1 MGMFTKLQKDI
12 AKGTELVD
20 EAFPDDYDKVDAAFM
35 KVKCDLTPGEWVG
48 WYAQDELKFYRDCDG
63 ADDAETEIRK
73 SPPWSGI
80 VIPVP
85 GWENTGREME
95 IEDAV
100 IVVMESPT
108 EKCGPD
114 VDYMTLCRL
123 ISNEDLVEVFSL
135 KDEAE
140 TADPTDPAER
150 KET

>member
-1 MGMFTKLQKDI
+1 MGMFTKLQRDI
-12 AKGTELVD
+12 QDGTDLLD
-20 EAFPDDYDKVDAAFM
+20 KAFANDFDKVDAAVG
-35 KVKCDLTPGEWVG
+35 KVRCDLMPGEWVG
-48 WYAQDELKFYRDCDG
+48 WYAKDELEYYRDCDG
-63 ADDAETEIRK
+63 AEDAETSIRK

-100 IVVMESPT
+100 IVVLDAPT

-135 KDEAE
+135 KAVAEA
-140 TADPTDPAER
+140 D
-150 KET
+150 